1 MSQKDKLLAKI
12 GDNVKSADRKE
23 EFKKKY
29 QSHFEPKPKAIR
41 KFEKYTK
48 DYSKKDLTDK

>member
-1 MSQKDKLLAKI
+1 MSQKDSLLEKI
-12 GDNVKSADRKE
+12 NDNAKSADRKE

-29 QSHFEPKPKAIR
+29 QSDFGPKPKAIR

-48 DYSKKDLTDK
+48 DYDKSGKK